1 MNQVTVNAFYDELTK
16 MAGIGDLWHK
26 LLHFFRSKT
35 GIGRMFG
42 KEEEPK
48 EKSKAILLAEY
59 HFSPKAGDDKWDK
72 FVKNVRDPKFV
83 EAIASHPQADRKL
96 VQHTKSMYEMSRGP
110 TVGKVKSF
118 RLPGRSYEVK
128 KIPGGLACTCP
139 DWRFKGSV
147 NPGYE
152 CKHIR
157 AYRAGKVEA

>member
-1 MNQVTVNAFYDELTK
+1 MNQVTINAFHDELTK
-16 MAGIGDLWHK
+16 MAGLGELWQK
-26 LLHFFRSKT
+26 ILHFFHSSTTLGKA
-35 GIGRMFG
+35 FK
-42 KEEEPK
+42 KEEPQK
-48 EKSKAILLAEY
+48 TKADLLADY

-83 EAIASHPQADRKL
+83 EAIAAHPQADRQL
-96 VQHTKSMYEMSRGP
+96 VQHAKSMYEMSRGP
-110 TVGKVKSF
+110 TVGKVQSS

-152 CKHIR
+152 CKHIK
-157 AYRAGKVEA
+157 AHRAGKAKA